1 MAVKKKPTSAKTRDS
16 GRGEMKKS
24 SVTGSK
30 STRPASK
37 IEAGKPDLPA
47 PDTKPVKR
55 TVTRK
60 TKVNGTKP
68 LISIE
73 QRHSMISNAAYL
85 LSLKRDPC
93 NGCPDADWVNA
104 ETVIDMLYDVK
115 T

>member
-1 MAVKKKPTSAKTRDS
+1 MTMKKKLTSAKTRDS

-24 SVTGSK
+24 SVTRSK
-30 STRPASK
+30 STRPANK
-37 IEAGKPDLPA
+37 IEASKPGLTTS
-47 PDTKPVKR
+47 DTKPVKR
-55 TVTRK
+55 ATTRK
-60 TKVNGTKP
+60 TRVNGTKP

-93 NGCPDADWVNA
+93 NGCPDADWLNA

-115 T
+115 I